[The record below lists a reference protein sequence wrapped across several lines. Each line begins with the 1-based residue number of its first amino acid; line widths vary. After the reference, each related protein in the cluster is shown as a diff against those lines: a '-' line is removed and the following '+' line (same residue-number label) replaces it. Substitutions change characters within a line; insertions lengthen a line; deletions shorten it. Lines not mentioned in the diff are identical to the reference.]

1 MYHCQPVL
9 CEFMS
14 CLYYYDDPAASTT
27 KSDPENGDCHSS
39 MMLFQLPLL
48 TKREVWAIF
57 LWLFHA
63 SDWSPPWQRTV
74 FPATWAFAWFLQK
87 KFFLSSKKKSKK
99 SGYLI
104 DLAEP
109 PNKPSWG
116 WNNAILGLVRLSLI
130 IHPKAHIPFLNISK
144 SGRRRH
150 DSWSF
155 DSISNLRDHP
165 PLGSRGLLLGQGATF
180 IHVRLKHVKLFKLFT
195 EKKDPNVW
203 RSKGSKG
210 FPKVAKFRYSQWN
223 VSTYAMSE
231 WYENA

>member
-9 CEFMS
+9 CEFIISVLLWRNLQPPQQNQTPKMEIS
-14 CLYYYDDPAASTT
+14 FINDAET
-27 KSDPENGDCHSS
+27 
-39 MMLFQLPLL
+39 QLPLL
-48 TKREVWAIF
+48 TKREVWEIF

-63 SDWSPPWQRTV
+63 SDWSPLCEQMV

-87 KFFLSSKKKSKK
+87 KLFLSSKKKSKK

-109 PNKPSWG
+109 PNKPSRG
-116 WNNAILGLVRLSLI
+116 WNTILGLVRLSLI

-155 DSISNLRDHP
+155 DSILNLRDHP
-165 PLGSRGLLLGQGATF
+165 PVGSRGLLLGQGATF
-180 IHVRLKHVKLFKLFT
+180 IHVRLKHVKLFQVVHR
-195 EKKDPNVW
+195 KK
-203 RSKGSKG
+203 RSESLKKQRFQGIS
-210 FPKVAKFRYSQWN
+210 
-223 VSTYAMSE
+223 
-231 WYENA
+231 

>member
-14 CLYYYDDPAASTT
+14 SLYYYDKICSLHNKIRPR
-27 KSDPENGDCHSS
+27 KWRCHSS

-48 TKREVWAIF
+48 TKREVWAINVTLPRVRLEPSMATDGF
-57 LWLFHA
+57 PCNVSLCLI
-63 SDWSPPWQRTV
+63 SPEEI
-74 FPATWAFAWFLQK
+74 LL
-87 KFFLSSKKKSKK
+87 KFKK

-109 PNKPSWG
+109 PNKPSRG

-155 DSISNLRDHP
+155 DSILNLRDHP
-165 PLGSRGLLLGQGATF
+165 PVGSRGLLLGQGATF
-180 IHVRLKHVKLFKLFT
+180 IHVRLKHVKLFQVVHR
-195 EKKDPNVW
+195 KK
-203 RSKGSKG
+203 RSESLKKQRFQGIS
-210 FPKVAKFRYSQWN
+210 
-223 VSTYAMSE
+223 
-231 WYENA
+231 